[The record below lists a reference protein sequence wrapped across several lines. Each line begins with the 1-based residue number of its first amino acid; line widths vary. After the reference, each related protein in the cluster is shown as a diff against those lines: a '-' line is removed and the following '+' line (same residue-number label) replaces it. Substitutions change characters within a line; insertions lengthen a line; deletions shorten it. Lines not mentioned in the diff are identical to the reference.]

1 MEEFPEIAAEG
12 CDVSIPAT
20 TEQNDLG
27 RAARQRKAPSIFNNF
42 VDDKSMAQELRT
54 YSTTAKKS
62 SVKKRSPIDH
72 TAGSESKRSKGSTV
86 TVQRKTKAPIVVIVK
101 EPALSAKE
109 KEQLEIEENFIFACR
124 EHHPKCR
131 SIAPPL
137 PEGPSK
143 PMEMSAAIKKGV
155 KECGKLLLDWNKPA
169 AKLVG
174 SICKVYWDGDNEWF
188 YGRILNYD
196 CGANRHYVSQSN
208 SPNLLYSFACV
219 LSLSFLLLL
228 RVLNSNFESSISCL
242 YRRQQSTAYH
252 QSVGDSRVLHTTYL

>member
-1 MEEFPEIAAEG
+1 MEEVPESAEEG
-12 CDVSIPAT
+12 GDLTLSAT
-20 TEQNDLG
+20 IDQNDLG
-27 RAARQRKAPSIFNNF
+27 RAPRQRKAPSIFNNF
-42 VDDKSMAQELRT
+42 VDDKTLVKEIRT
-54 YSTTAKKS
+54 YSLAAKKS
-62 SVKKRSPIDH
+62 SLKKRSSIDH
-72 TAGSESKRSKGSTV
+72 IAGSESKKSKGSIV

-109 KEQLEIEENFIFACR
+109 KEQLEIEENFISTCR
-124 EHHPKCR
+124 QHHPKCR

-155 KECGKLLLDWNKPA
+155 KECSKLLLDWNKPA

-196 CGANRHYVSQSN
+196 CGSNRHYVSH
-208 SPNLLYSFACV
+208 LYSPGMLAPFAISMKLIMIV
-219 LSLSFLLLL
+219 ITIVF
-228 RVLNSNFESSISCL
+228 SIL
-242 YRRQQSTAYH
+242 YFDY
-252 QSVGDSRVLHTTYL
+252 